1 MYPRAAGQGAGS
13 GVGAG
18 VDATRLSAEL
28 PSKRQ
33 AVENSPGARFRPR

>member
-1 MYPRAAGQGAGS
+1 MYPRYAGQGAGT

-18 VDATRLSAEL
+18 VAATRFSAEL

-33 AVENSPGARFRPR
+33 AVEKLP